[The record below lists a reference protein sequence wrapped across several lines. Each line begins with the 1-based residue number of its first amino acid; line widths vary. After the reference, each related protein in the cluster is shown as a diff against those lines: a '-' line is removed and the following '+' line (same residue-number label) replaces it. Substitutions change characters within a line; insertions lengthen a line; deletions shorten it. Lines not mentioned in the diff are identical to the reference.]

1 MAMPTKRD
9 VTMRRILLLLML
21 LLPLCMVAQTR
32 KRGVQPRKRTIVKV
46 QKEVTIPVDTLD
58 HEVLFQ
64 TTKGDIKL
72 LLYKETPRHKNN
84 FMKLV
89 REGFFDGTLFHR
101 VIANFMIQGGDS
113 TTRHARPGEPAGL
126 FSPDYTIPAEIL
138 YPKFF
143 HKRGALA
150 AAREGDAD
158 NPERA
163 SSASQFYIVYGDTYT
178 NAQLDHVQEKL
189 DVSTQGKVKLT
200 PAVRD
205 YYRLHGGTPHLDGQY
220 TVFGEVEEGLDVVR
234 DIDSVKTDAASRP
247 LEDVRIIKATLI
259 R

>member
-1 MAMPTKRD
+1 
-9 VTMRRILLLLML
+9 MRRFIFLLMFL
-21 LLPLCMVAQTR
+21 MPLCMVAQTNR
-32 KRGVQPRKRTIVKV
+32 RGVQSRKRIVM
-46 QKEVTIPVDTLD
+46 KEHKRVTIPIDTLD

-84 FMKLV
+84 FLKLV
-89 REGFFDGTLFHR
+89 KEGFFDGTLFHR

-113 TTRHARPGEPAGL
+113 TTRHARPGEPVGL
-126 FSPDYTIPAEIL
+126 SSPDYTIPAEIQ

-163 SSASQFYIVYGDTYT
+163 SSASQFYIVYGVTYT
-178 NAQLDHVQEKL
+178 DAQLDHVQEKL
-189 DVSTQGKVKLT
+189 DASTKGQIKLT
-200 PAVRD
+200 PEIRD

-220 TVFGEVEEGLDVVR
+220 TIFGEVEEGLDVVR
-234 DIDSVKTDAASRP
+234 DIDGVKTDASARP
-247 LEDVRIIKATLI
+247 LEDIRIIKASVI
-259 R
+259 K